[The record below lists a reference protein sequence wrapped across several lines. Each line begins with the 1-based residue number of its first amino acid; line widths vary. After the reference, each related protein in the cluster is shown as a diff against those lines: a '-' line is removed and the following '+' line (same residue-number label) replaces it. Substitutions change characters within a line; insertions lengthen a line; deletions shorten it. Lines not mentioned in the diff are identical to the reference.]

1 MKGGRGYLYVAL
13 GLAFGIY
20 RGAKVVQWGAWDFL
34 DQAIALGMMAV
45 GAYII
50 FKKRTA

>member
-20 RGAKVVQWGAWDFL
+20 RGSKWCSGGRGTFL
-34 DQAIALGMMAV
+34 T
-45 GAYII
+45 
-50 FKKRTA
+50 RPSP